1 MAEGLVRRSV
11 PNDNSC
17 LFYALAYLCEG
28 AEASKAVETRLRKLV
43 ADIELNHPD
52 PETRALFLE
61 KPVAE
66 YAEWIVNPFH
76 WGGENEILTLATH
89 YDVEVAVVSCES
101 LSVLVY
107 NQAEPGA
114 ERKGRAFILYTGQ
127 HYDPLVGAANADV
140 PTAEELKVFPVN
152 TTACQRPSLL
162 GCVFLTPMCRC
173 VFRSGRIVRRRGW
186 RLPARTTQRRR
197 VARSRSA

>member
-1 MAEGLVRRSV
+1 MAAAEGLVRRSV

-114 ERKGRAFILYTGQ
+114 ERKGRVFILYTGQ

-140 PTAEELKVFPVN
+140 PTAEERKILPV
-152 TTACQRPSLL
+152 TAPACQRPRWAAFSSH
-162 GCVFLTPMCRC
+162 RC
-173 VFRSGRIVRRRGW
+173 AAAFSGRDG
-186 RLPARTTQRRR
+186 L
-197 VARSRSA
+197 